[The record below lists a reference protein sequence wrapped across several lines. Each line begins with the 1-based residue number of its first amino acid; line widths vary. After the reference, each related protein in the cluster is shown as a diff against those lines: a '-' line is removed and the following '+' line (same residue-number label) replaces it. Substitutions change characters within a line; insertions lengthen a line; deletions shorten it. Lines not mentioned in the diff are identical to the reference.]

1 MPTTSSSTKLKSRPG
16 TEESMSPRKMGI
28 IAIVTVVGCIAIL
41 WPKVF
46 HPMMFGGTPPKPSYK
61 DPQQRGGPGGC
72 CDVVLDREEFMN
84 ATKPA
89 LEPFGPHLYRKQV
102 NLYTGE
108 ISLRQERPAHLHPE
122 SIYQA
127 MRERGRAIPATPTVP
142 IVERKTSPSNPPPRI
157 IDGRP
162 GPIPGMR
169 PPMGAGA
176 LHQPQQRGG
185 SSMGFLMP
193 LYTIGIVV
201 FFGYTIMKI
210 VFKKQVPNA
219 PYGPAPTDPSF
230 RQDVFGEQNH
240 SQVEDL
246 GGTKLGSASSASSAS
261 SNGRRNDKELYN
273 ATLSAAELA
282 TNLSS
287 TIKARQ
293 QQCHAQQAAAPKT
306 IAEVEKTLF
315 NKETEQLM
323 EIEKLRKKLEDTER
337 EMAKL
342 IAEMNTDQYEAKEFI
357 TKSIDRT
364 NIFVTAIQGLI
375 DAADE
380 QLNVRDVHKSRIETD
395 TDIETETETDLN
407 KQHDNNENTNL
418 TNVENQNIS
427 NGHTIIDRDQDQ
439 DKAMAAKENKQQQ
452 QQQRKRRDISA
463 EREVTVLG
471 MELTASCEGGQ
482 RWTGRPPTPVYRAHS
497 EHSNTL
503 EDNLPE
509 PQSIYLEGAL
519 AHDSQILVADSQ
531 TKREEVYDSELNGS
545 SEEPAVI
552 LSSKMTLSL
561 INLDANQQNGSD
573 NKPEIE
579 SPLAD
584 DIEIIGHDEH

>member
-1 MPTTSSSTKLKSRPG
+1 MPSTSTQQKPGAGSKLKSRPG
-16 TEESMSPRKMGI
+16 NEESMSPRKMGI

-46 HPMMFGGTPPKPSYK
+46 HPMMFGGTPPKPIYK
-61 DPQQRGGPGGC
+61 DPQQRAGPGG
-72 CDVVLDREEFMN
+72 
-84 ATKPA
+84 
-89 LEPFGPHLYRKQV
+89 
-102 NLYTGE
+102 
-108 ISLRQERPAHLHPE
+108 LRQERPAHLHPE

-157 IDGRP
+157 VDGRP

-219 PYGPAPTDPSF
+219 PYGPAPSDPSF
-230 RQDVFGEQNH
+230 RQEVFGQQNH

-246 GGTKLGSASSASSAS
+246 GGTKLGWREHQTRSVA

-273 ATLSAAELA
+273 ATMSAAELA

-287 TIKARQ
+287 TLKAHQ
-293 QQCHAQQAAAPKT
+293 QQCHAVHQQSQTQAQAQTSASAIPAVPKT
-306 IAEVEKTLF
+306 LAEVEKTLF

-342 IAEMNTDQYEAKEFI
+342 IAEMNTDQYEAK
-357 TKSIDRT
+357 
-364 NIFVTAIQGLI
+364 
-375 DAADE
+375 
-380 QLNVRDVHKSRIETD
+380 
-395 TDIETETETDLN
+395 
-407 KQHDNNENTNL
+407 QHDNENTNL

-427 NGHTIIDRDQDQ
+427 NGHTITDQDQ
-439 DKAMAAKENKQQQ
+439 EKDKAKAQP
-452 QQQRKRRDISA
+452 RKRRDISA
-463 EREVTVLG
+463 EREVT
-471 MELTASCEGGQ
+471 
-482 RWTGRPPTPVYRAHS
+482 
-497 EHSNTL
+497 SNKL
-503 EDNLPE
+503 EENLPE

-545 SEEPAVI
+545 EEEPAVI

-561 INLDANQQNGSD
+561 INLDANQQNGSE
-573 NKPEIE
+573 NKQEIE

>member
-1 MPTTSSSTKLKSRPG
+1 MSTASAKQKPPRAAS
-16 TEESMSPRKMGI
+16 EESMSPKKMGV
-28 IAIVTVVGCIAIL
+28 IALVTVVGCVAIL

-61 DPQQRGGPGGC
+61 DQPQRGMPGG
-72 CDVVLDREEFMN
+72 
-84 ATKPA
+84 
-89 LEPFGPHLYRKQV
+89 
-102 NLYTGE
+102 
-108 ISLRQERPAHLHPE
+108 LRQERPAHLHPE

-157 IDGRP
+157 VDGRP

-176 LHQPQQRGG
+176 FHQPQQRAG

-210 VFKKQVPNA
+210 VFKKQIPNA
-219 PYGPAPTDPSF
+219 PYGPAPGDPSF
-230 RQDVFGEQNH
+230 RRDVFEQQNH

-246 GGTKLGSASSASSAS
+246 NGTKLGTATSAASATATA
-261 SNGRRNDKELYN
+261 NGRRNDKELYN
-273 ATLSAAELA
+273 ATLSATELA

-287 TIKARQ
+287 TLKAHQ
-293 QQCHAQQAAAPKT
+293 QQCHAPKSL
-306 IAEVEKTLF
+306 AEVEKTLF

-342 IAEMNTDQYEAKEFI
+342 IAEMNTDQYEAKQP
-357 TKSIDRT
+357 D
-364 NIFVTAIQGLI
+364 
-375 DAADE
+375 
-380 QLNVRDVHKSRIETD
+380 
-395 TDIETETETDLN
+395 DIE
-407 KQHDNNENTNL
+407 KTNL

-427 NGHTIIDRDQDQ
+427 NGHTANDQQ
-439 DKAMAAKENKQQQ
+439 GITKSSNTKQQQ
-452 QQQRKRRDISA
+452 QQKKRRDISA
-463 EREVTVLG
+463 EREMTVLG

-482 RWTGRPPTPVYRAHS
+482 RWTGRPPTPVYRASS
-497 EHSNTL
+497 EHSKL
-503 EDNLPE
+503 EENLPE

-519 AHDSQILVADSQ
+519 GHDSQILVADSQ

-573 NKPEIE
+573 SKQEIE

-584 DIEIIGHDEH
+584 DIEIIGHDER

>member
-1 MPTTSSSTKLKSRPG
+1 MSTATAKQKQPRAAS
-16 TEESMSPRKMGI
+16 EESMSPKKMGV
-28 IAIVTVVGCIAIL
+28 IALVTVVGCVAIL

-61 DPQQRGGPGGC
+61 DQPQRGMPGG
-72 CDVVLDREEFMN
+72 
-84 ATKPA
+84 
-89 LEPFGPHLYRKQV
+89 
-102 NLYTGE
+102 
-108 ISLRQERPAHLHPE
+108 LRQERPAHLHPE

-157 IDGRP
+157 VDGRP

-176 LHQPQQRGG
+176 FHQPQQRAG

-210 VFKKQVPNA
+210 VFKKQIPNA
-219 PYGPAPTDPSF
+219 PYGPTPGDPSF
-230 RQDVFGEQNH
+230 RRDVFEQQNH

-246 GGTKLGSASSASSAS
+246 NGTKLGTATSAATAAATA
-261 SNGRRNDKELYN
+261 NGRRNDKELYN
-273 ATLSAAELA
+273 ATLSATELA

-287 TIKARQ
+287 TLKAHQ
-293 QQCHAQQAAAPKT
+293 QQCHAPKSL
-306 IAEVEKTLF
+306 AEVEKTLF

-342 IAEMNTDQYEAKEFI
+342 IAEMNTDQYEAKQP
-357 TKSIDRT
+357 D
-364 NIFVTAIQGLI
+364 
-375 DAADE
+375 
-380 QLNVRDVHKSRIETD
+380 
-395 TDIETETETDLN
+395 DIE
-407 KQHDNNENTNL
+407 KTNL

-427 NGHTIIDRDQDQ
+427 NGHTANDQQ
-439 DKAMAAKENKQQQ
+439 GITKSSNTKQQ

-463 EREVTVLG
+463 EREMTVLG

-482 RWTGRPPTPVYRAHS
+482 RWTGRPPTPVYRASS
-497 EHSNTL
+497 EHSKL
-503 EDNLPE
+503 EENLPE

-573 NKPEIE
+573 SKQEIE

-584 DIEIIGHDEH
+584 DIEIIGHDER

>member
-1 MPTTSSSTKLKSRPG
+1 MSKTMSQQQAAAAGKGKHRTG
-16 TEESMSPRKMGI
+16 TEESMSPKKMGI

-46 HPMMFGGTPPKPSYK
+46 HPMMFGSAPPIKPNFK
-61 DPQQRGGPGGC
+61 DQQQRGGPGG
-72 CDVVLDREEFMN
+72 
-84 ATKPA
+84 
-89 LEPFGPHLYRKQV
+89 
-102 NLYTGE
+102 
-108 ISLRQERPAHLHPE
+108 LRQERPAHLHPE

-157 IDGRP
+157 VDGRP

-176 LHQPQQRGG
+176 FHQPQQRAG

-219 PYGPAPTDPSF
+219 PYGPAPGDPSF
-230 RQDVFGEQNH
+230 RQEVFGHQNH

-246 GGTKLGSASSASSAS
+246 GGTKL
-261 SNGRRNDKELYN
+261 
-273 ATLSAAELA
+273 
-282 TNLSS
+282 
-287 TIKARQ
+287 
-293 QQCHAQQAAAPKT
+293 
-306 IAEVEKTLF
+306 V
-315 NKETEQLM
+315 
-323 EIEKLRKKLEDTER
+323 
-337 EMAKL
+337 
-342 IAEMNTDQYEAKEFI
+342 
-357 TKSIDRT
+357 
-364 NIFVTAIQGLI
+364 VTAIQGLI

-380 QLNVRDVHKSRIETD
+380 QLNVRDVKGARSATETETETD
-395 TDIETETETDLN
+395 TETDLN
-407 KQHDNNENTNL
+407 KQNDDNEKSNL

-427 NGHTIIDRDQDQ
+427 NGQTARNDQEQ
-439 DKAMAAKENKQQQ
+439 NMAKTKQQQ
-452 QQQRKRRDISA
+452 PSQQQRKQRDISA
-463 EREVTVLG
+463 EREMT
-471 MELTASCEGGQ
+471 SK
-482 RWTGRPPTPVYRAHS
+482 
-497 EHSNTL
+497 L
-503 EDNLPE
+503 EEKLPE

-531 TKREEVYDSELNGS
+531 TRREEVYDTELNGS
-545 SEEPAVI
+545 IDEPAVI

-561 INLDANQQNGSD
+561 INLDANQQNGND

>member
-1 MPTTSSSTKLKSRPG
+1 MATTAMKQQPAKQRKP
-16 TEESMSPRKMGI
+16 TEESMSPKKMGL
-28 IAIVTVVGCIAIL
+28 IAIVTVIGCIAIL

-46 HPMMFGGTPPKPSYK
+46 HPMMFGGVPPKAHMK
-61 DPQQRGGPGGC
+61 DPHQRGAMPGG
-72 CDVVLDREEFMN
+72 
-84 ATKPA
+84 
-89 LEPFGPHLYRKQV
+89 
-102 NLYTGE
+102 
-108 ISLRQERPAHLHPE
+108 LRQERPAHLHPE

-142 IVERKTSPSNPPPRI
+142 IVEQRKSSPSNPPPRI
-157 IDGRP
+157 VDGRP

-201 FFGYTIMKI
+201 FFGYTLMKI

-219 PYGPAPTDPSF
+219 PYGPAPGDPSF
-230 RQDVFGEQNH
+230 RQEVFGQQNH

-246 GGTKLGSASSASSAS
+246 TGSKLGSGSSAS
-261 SNGRRNDKELYN
+261 NGSRRNDKELYN
-273 ATLSAAELA
+273 ATVSATELA

-287 TIKARQ
+287 NLKVQQ
-293 QQCHAQQAAAPKT
+293 QQCLAKSKAKSGPKT
-306 IAEVEKTLF
+306 LLELEKTLPAR
-315 NKETEQLM
+315 ETEQLM

-342 IAEMNTDQYEAKEFI
+342 IAEMNTDQYEAKHN
-357 TKSIDRT
+357 D
-364 NIFVTAIQGLI
+364 
-375 DAADE
+375 
-380 QLNVRDVHKSRIETD
+380 
-395 TDIETETETDLN
+395 
-407 KQHDNNENTNL
+407 NENTNL

-427 NGHTIIDRDQDQ
+427 NGHTITD
-439 DKAMAAKENKQQQ
+439 QQQ
-452 QQQRKRRDISA
+452 NEPKTAKSQPQQQKQLRKRREGSS
-463 EREVTVLG
+463 EREMTS
-471 MELTASCEGGQ
+471 M
-482 RWTGRPPTPVYRAHS
+482 
-497 EHSNTL
+497 L
-503 EDNLPE
+503 EDILPE

-519 AHDSQILVADSQ
+519 SHDSQILVADSQ
-531 TKREEVYDSELNGS
+531 TRREEVYDAELNGS

-561 INLDANQQNGSD
+561 INLDANQQNG
-573 NKPEIE
+573 NENNTEIE

>member
-1 MPTTSSSTKLKSRPG
+1 MSKTMSQQQAAAAGKGKHRTG
-16 TEESMSPRKMGI
+16 TEESMSPKKMGI

-46 HPMMFGGTPPKPSYK
+46 HPMMFGSAPPIKPNFK
-61 DPQQRGGPGGC
+61 DQQQRGGPGGC

-84 ATKPA
+84 ASKPSP
-89 LEPFGPHLYRKQV
+89 EPFGPHLYRKQI

-157 IDGRP
+157 VDGRP

-176 LHQPQQRGG
+176 FHQPQQRAG

-219 PYGPAPTDPSF
+219 PYGPAPGDPSF
-230 RQDVFGEQNH
+230 RQEVFGHQNH

-246 GGTKLGSASSASSAS
+246 GGTKL
-261 SNGRRNDKELYN
+261 
-273 ATLSAAELA
+273 
-282 TNLSS
+282 
-287 TIKARQ
+287 
-293 QQCHAQQAAAPKT
+293 
-306 IAEVEKTLF
+306 V
-315 NKETEQLM
+315 
-323 EIEKLRKKLEDTER
+323 
-337 EMAKL
+337 
-342 IAEMNTDQYEAKEFI
+342 
-357 TKSIDRT
+357 
-364 NIFVTAIQGLI
+364 VTAIQGLI

-380 QLNVRDVHKSRIETD
+380 QLNVRDVKGARSATETETETD
-395 TDIETETETDLN
+395 TETDLN
-407 KQHDNNENTNL
+407 KQNDDNEKSNL

-427 NGHTIIDRDQDQ
+427 NGQTARNDQEQ
-439 DKAMAAKENKQQQ
+439 NMAKTKQQQ
-452 QQQRKRRDISA
+452 PSQQQRKQRDISA
-463 EREVTVLG
+463 EREMT
-471 MELTASCEGGQ
+471 SK
-482 RWTGRPPTPVYRAHS
+482 
-497 EHSNTL
+497 L
-503 EDNLPE
+503 EEKLPE

-531 TKREEVYDSELNGS
+531 TRREEVYDTELNGS
-545 SEEPAVI
+545 IDEPAVI

-561 INLDANQQNGSD
+561 INLDANQQNGND